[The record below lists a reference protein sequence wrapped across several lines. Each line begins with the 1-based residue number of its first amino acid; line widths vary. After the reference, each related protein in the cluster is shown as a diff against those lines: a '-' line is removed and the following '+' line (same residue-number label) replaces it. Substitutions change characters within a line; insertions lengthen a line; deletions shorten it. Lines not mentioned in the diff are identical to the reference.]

1 MHRRWWILL
10 SILVLVLVV
19 VILAVVFWPWVSAW
33 LPHPRLV
40 EAWIDYLVVD
50 LDIGRWGPVAT
61 LLLVGVIELVWAL
74 NLGRRS
80 GMVERQTERMERL
93 HGRETEVLNQEI
105 SLLKEERR
113 SLRSEL
119 ELREDLLRE
128 EKARLWTQFEDLQ
141 RASGLTQWLG
151 SEAREAG
158 APILQSQYIAPDL
171 PDPSSDVRS
180 AWRQIISQLERIE
193 MIGSVTAR
201 RSQTALQAQQRTDEL
216 MRLGAACYYLGQY
229 ERALAHYDKAVEMAP
244 GDPIALINRAVVN
257 LELTR
262 YQPALQNLE
271 RALRANESP
280 WVFLY
285 RGLIREQQGE
295 PKRALEDY
303 TRAIRMSDGFSP
315 AHYRRGLLYA
325 EMGEHD
331 KAFQDQS
338 RVLERNERHA
348 GALAA
353 RGTARAALG
362 DSQWALSD
370 LDQACALAPKSAL
383 AHFHRGGVRHQLDMF
398 DEALADFGRAVELD
412 ATLAPAY
419 TARGD
424 TYAAMGDYVQAIADY
439 GQAIDLQ
446 PKNARAYYA
455 RGLIR
460 AAMREHRRAIE
471 DYERALELDPALAL
485 ALAHRGAAYEKVGEY
500 RQAIEDL
507 DRAIALEPT
516 LAIAYYNRGLA
527 YGSMGEYDRASRDLN
542 RAVELDPS
550 LGNHEQGLQGKTA

>member
-10 SILVLVLVV
+10 SILGLILVV
-19 VILAVVFWPWVSAW
+19 VILAVIFWPWVSTW

-80 GMVERQTERMERL
+80 GAVERQTKRLERV
-93 HGRETEVLNQEI
+93 HSRETEVLNQEI
-105 SLLKEERR
+105 GLLKEERR
-113 SLRSEL
+113 SLRAEL
-119 ELREDLLRE
+119 ELRDDLIRE

-141 RASGLTQWLG
+141 RASGLMQWHG

-158 APILQSQYIAPDL
+158 APILQSHHITPDVPEPAP
-171 PDPSSDVRS
+171 DVRS

-193 MIGSVTAR
+193 MINSVTVR
-201 RSQTALQAQQRTDEL
+201 RSQTALQAQQRIDEL
-216 MRLGAACYYLGQY
+216 MRLGGACYYLGQY
-229 ERALAHYDKAVEMAP
+229 ERALVHYNKAAETAP
-244 GDPIALINRAVVN
+244 GDPVALTNRAVVN
-257 LELTR
+257 LELSR
-262 YQPALQNLE
+262 YQPALQDLD
-271 RALRANESP
+271 RALKANESP
-280 WVFLY
+280 WAYLY

-295 PKRALEDY
+295 SKRAQDDY
-303 TRAIRMSDGFSP
+303 TRAIRMSDDFQP
-315 AHYRRGLLYA
+315 ALYRRGLLYA
-325 EMGEHD
+325 EMGEDD
-331 KAFQDQS
+331 KAFQDQN
-338 RVLERNERHA
+338 RVLEKNERHV

-353 RGTARAALG
+353 RGRARAALG
-362 DSQWALSD
+362 DSQWALND

-383 AHFHRGGVRHQLDMF
+383 AFFYRGQVRHQLGLF
-398 DEALADFGRAVELD
+398 EEALADFDRAVELD
-412 ATLAPAY
+412 AALAPAY
-419 TARGD
+419 MARGD
-424 TYAAMGDYVQAIADY
+424 THAAMGDHAQAIADY
-439 GQAIDLQ
+439 GQAIELQ
-446 PKNARAYYA
+446 SKNARAYYA
-455 RGLIR
+455 RGLVR

-471 DYERALELDPALAL
+471 DYDRALELDPALAV
-485 ALAHRGAAYEKVGEY
+485 ALANRGAAYEKVGEY
-500 RQAIEDL
+500 QQAIEDL

-550 LGNHEQGLQGKTA
+550 LGNEQGLPAKPA